1 MITDIFI
8 KTCKRD
14 AWLLP
19 NLLKSI
25 EQYVTGFRRV
35 IIIIDTNY
43 DYKLLTQINT
53 KTRKA
58 YKTRSKKIYL
68 NYIPGIL
75 SKYSLKNYNIDI
87 KIVCERLPDF
97 RPPANIQSPYHWMRN
112 VTKGYIWQQ
121 IIKLKWTNY
130 TNSDSVYI
138 IDSDCLFSKHLDI
151 QTLISNNRKVW
162 LFSDWDEQN
171 TDICWKPGTET
182 ILKKHNTLNTMVLFD
197 FMFFKNDTLQ
207 FIKYICDLHKITNL
221 TKYIINNWH
230 FISEFNVYG
239 NWCFTNSNNY
249 VFLNINYDKLILPSI
264 RSKIGIVQLQGKL
277 RYDDNLKH
285 KILNNKY
292 HI

>member
-14 AWLLP
+14 VWLLP

-43 DYKLLTQINT
+43 DYKFLTQINT

-58 YKTRSKKIYL
+58 YKTKSHKIYL

-75 SKYSLKNYNIDI
+75 SKYSLKKYNIDI
-87 KIVCERLPDF
+87 KIVCERLPEF
-97 RPPANIQSPYHWMRN
+97 KPPANIQSQYHWMRN

-121 IIKLKWTNY
+121 IVKLKWTTY

-138 IDSDCLFSKHLDI
+138 IDSDCLFSKHIDI
-151 QTLISNNRKVW
+151 QTLISNNHKVW

-171 TDICWKPGTET
+171 NNICWKPGTEL
-182 ILKKHNTLNTMVLFD
+182 ILKKHNTFNTMVLFD

-221 TKYIINNWH
+221 TKHIINNWY

-249 VFLNINYDKLILPSI
+249 VFLNINYDKLILSSI
-264 RSKIGIVQLQGKL
+264 RSKTGIVQLQGKL
-277 RYDDNLKH
+277 RYDDNFKH

-292 HI
+292 HM